1 MAGDISSVYKEK
13 IWGKTESGENITDG
27 YVFRGKRTFQRAREG
42 LEQMMTKGFKNEKN
56 GVNYRVL
63 DNRIKGVENEIEIEV
78 IHNND
83 KGETM
88 LKLYGPNKKKENVVS
103 VTRSKGS
110 DYKFITIFAEN
121 VIKPLM
127 NEFLQGKVLKSIK
140 ESNEKDREDLS
151 KAFKCQFCDKTSP
164 SKSGLKCHVTKMHP
178 NAIKEVDQR
187 ESEDEVLIVEDDSI
201 ICSTDNDL
209 TLEEIVQENGKNK
222 VYKKKC
228 ESCPYEVEAKRKYKV
243 VQEMLEHKSKNHTNK
258 STGTCSKC
266 KVFIKDSRNMKRHM
280 RDVHGNT
287 TYSTSPPPKKKK
299 NSETIE
305 IKDNDIEFE
314 DMEIDTSEEE
324 ISTQRSRMQ
333 DEKVLDKEKR
343 NEEKERLYR
352 KSVEEKEIK
361 KKEEAKTRAAKEKL
375 EKKKSKQKSRNL
387 KRKKSVNNISQNI
400 DKIDNLKEVPE
411 NCKKFVNEN
420 DVVYVVPGDGR
431 CAQNSAAALLF
442 HDEKFGPGLKR
453 KINLF
458 FAENFFKK
466 YQFLSQCSIDSPYRR
481 QLKGT
486 VVEFTDPE
494 ELIKFLRND
503 PDAIHT
509 WSDSEDLVVLS
520 DMYQIKI
527 KIITTKGQNDPNPI
541 VNWIHPDPNLKNLAE
556 LNIDMKD
563 MVLIHEDDL
572 HFNLIIPGDSDL
584 AKLGSLSRREK
595 SSKENNTVEE
605 VDMEVLKDE
614 YEKSLKKQSFIE
626 KEYFECQKELR
637 KKSEEVEKLRIELE
651 DIKIILKLKEELEK
665 QTENDDS
672 PMEIEDDQVN
682 NSELLYSWKTAGF
695 KRRNPQCE
703 SIRNTKTNSYKVKDF
718 KESIHESKKGLG
730 KHMQSKHIE
739 KDKSISSTKC
749 DNKAS
754 RESEFTQHL
763 SQNTDDDREFN
774 CIDCPFQG
782 TREEE
787 LKNHISMKHT
797 IKCRICDEAFNDKR
811 NLMKHRKKEHPSR
824 VAPCKNFLE
833 GICSYTAE
841 SCHWIHGKV
850 EKDVRSINCYICG
863 KAFNSKTE
871 VMKHRRE
878 SHGNVVEPCNKF
890 VRGECPFQDNFC
902 WFKHENE
909 SKGEPEKDN
918 DKKDVQDDEDLPVF
932 QKVQKPS
939 KPPIY

>member
-13 IWGKTESGENITDG
+13 IWGKTESGEKITDG

-127 NEFLQGKVLKSIK
+127 NEFLQGEVLKSIK

-187 ESEDEVLIVEDDSI
+187 ESEDEMLIVEDDSI

-209 TLEEIVQENGKNK
+209 TLEEIVQENGKHK

-228 ESCPYEVEAKRKYKV
+228 ESCRYEVEAKRKYKV
-243 VQEMLEHKSKNHTNK
+243 VQDMLEHKSKNHTNK

-299 NSETIE
+299 NSESIE
-305 IKDNDIEFE
+305 IKDNSIEFE

-343 NEEKERLYR
+343 NEEEERLYR

-453 KINLF
+453 KMNLF
-458 FAENFFKK
+458 FAEHFFKK
-466 YQFLSQCSIDSPYRR
+466 YQFISQCSVDSPYRR
-481 QLKGT
+481 NLKGT
-486 VVEFTDPE
+486 EVEFTNPE

-527 KIITTKGQNDPNPI
+527 KIITMKGQNDLNPT
-541 VNWIHPDPNLKNLAE
+541 VNWIHPDPTLKELAE

-563 MVLIHEDDL
+563 MVLLHEEDQ

-584 AKLGSLSRREK
+584 AKLGSLSIRGK
-595 SSKENNTVEE
+595 NNKENNVVEE
-605 VDMEVLKDE
+605 IDNNIEVLKDK
-614 YEKSLKKQSFIE
+614 YEKCLKKNTFIE
-626 KEYFECQKELR
+626 KEYFECEKELR
-637 KKSEEVEKLRIELE
+637 KKTEELEKLRIELE
-651 DIKIILKLKEELEK
+651 DIKVILKLKDEVERSK
-665 QTENDDS
+665 ENEDS
-672 PMEIEDDQVN
+672 IMEIEDDQMQN
-682 NSELLYSWKTAGF
+682 TKLLYSWKTAGY
-695 KRRNPQCE
+695 KRQNPQYE
-703 SIRNTKTNSYKVKDF
+703 SMKNIEAKDSEKF
-718 KESIHESKKGLG
+718 TDCKESDYKTPRKNELN
-730 KHMQSKHIE
+730 KHMQSEHMG
-739 KDKSISSTKC
+739 KDKNISSKKC
-749 DNKAS
+749 DNKTS
-754 RESEFTQHL
+754 SDSEFTQHP
-763 SQNTDDDREFN
+763 SKHTRHRNSCCNCDSRVKGEVNVKTHIIQSNDTMESCNDDREFN

-782 TREEE
+782 TREDE
-787 LKNHISMKHT
+787 LKNHISIKHT
-797 IKCRICDEAFNDKR
+797 IKCRICDVTFNDKR
-811 NLMKHRKKEHPSR
+811 NLMRHRKKEHSSR

-833 GICSYTAE
+833 GNCSYTAE
-841 SCHWIHGKV
+841 SCYWIHGKV
-850 EKDVRSINCYICG
+850 ENQVLDILI
-863 KAFNSKTE
+863 
-871 VMKHRRE
+871 
-878 SHGNVVEPCNKF
+878 
-890 VRGECPFQDNFC
+890 
-902 WFKHENE
+902 
-909 SKGEPEKDN
+909 
-918 DKKDVQDDEDLPVF
+918 
-932 QKVQKPS
+932 
-939 KPPIY
+939 